1 MAEYQG
7 YLLKFG
13 SAVFPMKYIK
23 SESYVSTDNQR
34 TELKAYRNADNYLV
48 RQTSPNYKT
57 KIEFETPPL
66 LLSEYKEI
74 SSIIAIGTVNA
85 RERKVRVTYWST
97 ESLRYQKAYMY
108 ITDTDYTIKNS
119 FGKELLYNPIKITSI
134 EY

>member
-13 SAVFPMKYIK
+13 SVVFPMKYIK

-57 KIEFETPPL
+57 KIEFETSPL

-74 SSIIAIGTVNA
+74 SSIIAAGTVNA

-108 ITDTDYTIKNS
+108 IPDTDYTIKNS
-119 FGKELLYNPIKITSI
+119 FGKELLYNPIKFTLI